1 MKRKEQEAGDDL
13 FVGGRLAA
21 KRQKA
26 GITIE
31 KAAKDTRIPV
41 ARLLQIEA
49 DDFSSFAHPTY
60 ARMFLV
66 DYANYLRVPL
76 DEIRPALPGSQKL
89 GSGDNKYL
97 DVLLATPGFLQG
109 EQFKSVRRLLI
120 AIGAAIGVLLLI
132 GVGIYSWRTWKKFE
146 RVKPAEPAALPTPAA
161 TPEPLPPVLFE
172 PLEPSPTPS
181 PTPTATATPK
191 PTPTAKPSPSPSP
204 SPAVSP
210 TPFRLPPF
218 QPSPRPRTTPKR
230 SQ

>member
-1 MKRKEQEAGDDL
+1 LKRKEQEAGDDL

-21 KRQKA
+21 KRQRA

-132 GVGIYSWRTWKKFE
+132 AVGIYSWRTWKKFE
-146 RVKPAEPAALPTPAA
+146 RVKPAAIPAA
-161 TPEPLPPVLFE
+161 TPAPLPPVLFE
-172 PLEPSPTPS
+172 PLEPTPQPS
-181 PTPTATATPK
+181 PIATATPT
-191 PTPTAKPSPSPSP
+191 PTPAATPSPSPSP

-218 QPSPRPRTTPKR
+218 QPSPRPRTTPSR
-230 SQ
+230 PQ

>member
-1 MKRKEQEAGDDL
+1 LKRKEQEAGDDL

-132 GVGIYSWRTWKKFE
+132 AVGIYSWRTWKKFE
-146 RVKPAEPAALPTPAA
+146 RVKPAVIPAA
-161 TPEPLPPVLFE
+161 TAEPLPPVLFE
-172 PLEPSPTPS
+172 PLEPTPQPSPIPTAT
-181 PTPTATATPK
+181 PTPTPAAT
-191 PTPTAKPSPSPSP
+191 PSPSPSP

-218 QPSPRPRTTPKR
+218 QPSPRPRTTPSR
-230 SQ
+230 PQ

>member
-1 MKRKEQEAGDDL
+1 LKRKEQEAGDDL

-132 GVGIYSWRTWKKFE
+132 AVGIYSWRTWKKFE
-146 RVKPAEPAALPTPAA
+146 RVKPAAIPAA
-161 TPEPLPPVLFE
+161 TPAPLPPVLFE
-172 PLEPSPTPS
+172 PLEPTPQPSPIPTATPT
-181 PTPTATATPK
+181 PTPTAT
-191 PTPTAKPSPSPSP
+191 PTPSPSP

-218 QPSPRPRTTPKR
+218 QPSPRPRTTPSR
-230 SQ
+230 PQ

>member
-132 GVGIYSWRTWKKFE
+132 AVGIYSWRTWKKFE
-146 RVKPAEPAALPTPAA
+146 RVKPAAIPAA
-161 TPEPLPPVLFE
+161 TAEPLPPVLFE
-172 PLEPSPTPS
+172 PLEPTPQPSPIPTAT
-181 PTPTATATPK
+181 PTPTPAAT
-191 PTPTAKPSPSPSP
+191 PSPSPSP

-218 QPSPRPRTTPKR
+218 QPSPRPRTTPSR
-230 SQ
+230 PQ